1 MPISSFIKNVRSLW
15 SGTYQ
20 TYDNQVIPNII
31 SGTNST
37 FNIANADKVAAV
49 YTSIKVLSDAV
60 ARMPLNIYSD
70 ENGGKTVNKNDY
82 RYSILHYNPNAWTSQ
97 QTFFGALEYW
107 RNLKGN
113 AFAKIHRDDFGRVV
127 SLTLIKPSFVKGYGI
142 SNDQLYYFIEN
153 ENKETETVN
162 ASEILHFRTITR
174 DGIWGINPIE
184 TLRLNISM
192 SSKGLEMMDSF
203 YGNHAMAPKALKP
216 TVGGANSK
224 ALLDGLKEFKEKYT
238 GPANA
243 GNLPILPPNTDLVD
257 MSMNIADAQFIET
270 LKFNAQ
276 QIAALYGVPAWM
288 VGILEQ
294 TKFAS
299 VETTQRD
306 FMASTL
312 GAILRA
318 YRQELESKLL
328 TTEERLNGVS
338 IEFNTEAFYELDTKS
353 RIENL
358 KNLASIGVI
367 DINTIAKIEGY
378 PQYPEGNVHLV
389 PGNYL
394 PVEQIVKKS
403 IPLEK

>member
-1 MPISSFIKNVRSLW
+1 MPISNLIKNFRSMW
-15 SGTYQ
+15 NGTYAN
-20 TYDNQVIPNII
+20 YDQHVVPNII
-31 SGTNST
+31 SGTNT
-37 FNIANADKVAAV
+37 VFNIANADKIAAV

-60 ARMPLNIYSD
+60 SRMPLNIYSD
-70 ENGGKTVNKNDY
+70 VEGGRTVDKNDY
-82 RYSILHYNPNAWTSQ
+82 RYSLLHYNPNSWTSQ

-113 AFAKIHRDDFGRVV
+113 SFARIHRDSFGRVV
-127 SLTLIKPSFVKGYGI
+127 SLTLIKPSLVKSYGVE
-142 SNDQLYYFIEN
+142 NGQLYYFIQN
-153 ENKETETVN
+153 ENNTTETVN
-162 ASEILHFRTITR
+162 ASEILHFRTITK

-184 TLRLNISM
+184 ALRLNISM
-192 SSKGLEMMDSF
+192 SSKGLTMMDSF
-203 YGNHAMAPKALKP
+203 YGNQAMSPKAIKS
-216 TVGGANSK
+216 TVSGANQK
-224 ALLDGLKEFKEKYT
+224 QLLEGLKEFKEKYT

-243 GNLPILPPNTDLVD
+243 GNMPILPPNSELVD
-257 MSMNIADAQFIET
+257 MSMNIADAQFIDT

-328 TTEERLNGVS
+328 TTEERLNGIS
-338 IEFNTEAFYELDTKS
+338 IEFNTEAYYELDTKS

-358 KNLASIGVI
+358 NTLQKMGVVTPNQI
-367 DINTIAKIEGY
+367 CKLEGWPTY
-378 PQYPEGNVHLV
+378 DSGDFHIL

-394 PVEQIVKKS
+394 TVDKIVENNK
-403 IPLEK
+403 